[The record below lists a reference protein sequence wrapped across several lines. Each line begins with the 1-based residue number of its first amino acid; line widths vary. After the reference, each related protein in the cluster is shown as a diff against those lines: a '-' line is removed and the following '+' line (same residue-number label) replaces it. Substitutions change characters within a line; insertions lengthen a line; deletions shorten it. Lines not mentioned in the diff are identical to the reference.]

1 MDIYNNLQNQLK
13 EQILLYFEKNKF
25 FYGHKKNK
33 NKAIKK
39 LNADKL
45 LELYIYLQKRMI
57 TPIKRNVI
65 ISDELIYKVT
75 HEKINNDLIN
85 IINIIKMEFEK
96 GIDVNPRLSKS
107 LEQISFNDKLLND
120 WNIYH
125 LHLSNHKNNKEYYF
139 YDRTSQLLFIY
150 LTNSTAYFL
159 DICNEHMNNSIVFS
173 QQKLLKIIDDNWPNL
188 LSKYCLNE
196 IVSVDTKDDLNRA
209 IARDKNTF
217 YFETINGKVYLPP
230 GGGLTSAGT
239 SLFCLQITDNITNDL
254 RKIVYDYIIK
264 KQSFKNINNPSFK
277 IKLTKDNIILF
288 EEKTNLLLYRN
299 NLIY

>member
-1 MDIYNNLQNQLK
+1 MNIYNNLQNQLK
-13 EQILLYFEKNKF
+13 EQILSYFEKNKF
-25 FYGHKKNK
+25 FYAHKKNK

-39 LNADKL
+39 LNTDKL

-65 ISDELIYKVT
+65 LSNELIYKIT
-75 HEKINNDLIN
+75 YKEINNDLIN
-85 IINIIKMEFEK
+85 VINIIKMEFEN

-159 DICNEHMNNSIVFS
+159 DICDEHKNNPVIFS
-173 QQKLLKIIDDNWPNL
+173 QQKLLKIIDDNWHDL

-196 IVSVDTKDDLNRA
+196 IVSVDVKDDLNRA

-239 SLFCLQITDNITNDL
+239 SQRCLKITDD
-254 RKIVYDYIIK
+254 IINEIKTILYYYLK
-264 KQSFKNINNPSFK
+264 KYQSSNSINNLFFK
-277 IKLTKDNIILF
+277 IKLEKDKIILS
-288 EEKTNLLLYRN
+288 EEKTNMHFP
-299 NLIY
+299 IKF

>member
-1 MDIYNNLQNQLK
+1 MNIYNNLQNQLK
-13 EQILLYFEKNKF
+13 EQILSYFEKNKF

-39 LNADKL
+39 LNTDKL

-57 TPIKRNVI
+57 TPIKRNVTL
-65 ISDELIYKVT
+65 SNELIYKIT
-75 HEKINNDLIN
+75 HKEINNDLIN
-85 IINIIKMEFEK
+85 VINIIKMEFEN

-159 DICNEHMNNSIVFS
+159 DICDEHKNNPVIFS
-173 QQKLLKIIDDNWPNL
+173 QQKLLKIIDDNWHDL

-196 IVSVDTKDDLNRA
+196 IVSVDVKDDLNRA

-239 SLFCLQITDNITNDL
+239 SQRCLKITDDIINEIKTILYYYFKKYQSSNSINDL
-254 RKIVYDYIIK
+254 
-264 KQSFKNINNPSFK
+264 SFK
-277 IKLTKDNIILF
+277 IKLEKDKIILS
-288 EEKTNLLLYRN
+288 EEKTNMHFP
-299 NLIY
+299 IKF

>member
-1 MDIYNNLQNQLK
+1 MNIYNNLQNQLK
-13 EQILLYFEKNKF
+13 EQILSYFEKNKF

-39 LNADKL
+39 LNTDKL

-65 ISDELIYKVT
+65 LSNELIYKIT
-75 HEKINNDLIN
+75 HKEINNDLIN
-85 IINIIKMEFEK
+85 VINIIKMEFEN

-159 DICNEHMNNSIVFS
+159 DICDEHKNNPVIFS
-173 QQKLLKIIDDNWPNL
+173 QQKLLKIIDDNWHDL

-196 IVSVDTKDDLNRA
+196 IVSVDVKDDLNRA

-239 SLFCLQITDNITNDL
+239 SQRCLKITDDIINEIKTILYYYFKKYQSSNSINDL
-254 RKIVYDYIIK
+254 
-264 KQSFKNINNPSFK
+264 SFK
-277 IKLTKDNIILF
+277 IKLEKDKIILS
-288 EEKTNLLLYRN
+288 EEK
-299 NLIY
+299 LICIFQ

>member
-1 MDIYNNLQNQLK
+1 MNIYNNLQNQLK
-13 EQILLYFEKNKF
+13 EQILSYFEKNKF

-39 LNADKL
+39 LNTDKL

-65 ISDELIYKVT
+65 LSNELIYKIT
-75 HEKINNDLIN
+75 HKEINNDLIN
-85 IINIIKMEFEK
+85 VINIIKMEFEN

-159 DICNEHMNNSIVFS
+159 DICDEHKNNPVIFS
-173 QQKLLKIIDDNWPNL
+173 QQKLLKIIDDNWHDL

-196 IVSVDTKDDLNRA
+196 IVSVDVKDDLNRA

-217 YFETINGKVYLPP
+217 YFETINRKVYLPP

-239 SLFCLQITDNITNDL
+239 SQRCLKITDDIINEIKTILYYYFKKYQSSNSINDL
-254 RKIVYDYIIK
+254 
-264 KQSFKNINNPSFK
+264 SFK
-277 IKLTKDNIILF
+277 IKLEKDKIILS
-288 EEKTNLLLYRN
+288 EEKTNMHFP
-299 NLIY
+299 IKF

>member
-1 MDIYNNLQNQLK
+1 MNIYNNLQNQLK
-13 EQILLYFEKNKF
+13 EQILSYFEKNKF

-39 LNADKL
+39 LNTDNL

-65 ISDELIYKVT
+65 LSNELIYKIT
-75 HEKINNDLIN
+75 HKEINNDLIN
-85 IINIIKMEFEK
+85 VINIIKMEFEN

-159 DICNEHMNNSIVFS
+159 DICDEHKNNPVIFS
-173 QQKLLKIIDDNWPNL
+173 QQKLLKIIDDNWHDL
-188 LSKYCLNE
+188 LSKYRLSE
-196 IVSVDTKDDLNRA
+196 IVSVDVKDDLNRA
-209 IARDKNTF
+209 IARNKNTF

-239 SLFCLQITDNITNDL
+239 SQRCLKITDD
-254 RKIVYDYIIK
+254 IINEIKTILYYYLK
-264 KQSFKNINNPSFK
+264 KYQSSNSINNLSFK
-277 IKLTKDNIILF
+277 IKLEKDKIILS
-288 EEKTNLLLYRN
+288 EEKTNMYFP
-299 NLIY
+299 IKF

>member
-1 MDIYNNLQNQLK
+1 MNIYNNLQNQLK
-13 EQILLYFEKNKF
+13 EQILSYFEKNKF

-39 LNADKL
+39 LNTDKL

-65 ISDELIYKVT
+65 LSNELIYKIT
-75 HEKINNDLIN
+75 HKEINNDLIN
-85 IINIIKMEFEK
+85 VINIIKMEFEN

-159 DICNEHMNNSIVFS
+159 DICDEHKNNPVIFS
-173 QQKLLKIIDDNWPNL
+173 QQKLLKIIDDNWHDL

-196 IVSVDTKDDLNRA
+196 IVSVDVKDDLNRA

-217 YFETINGKVYLPP
+217 YFETINGKVYLSP

-239 SLFCLQITDNITNDL
+239 SQHCLKITDDIINEIKTILYYYLKKYQSSNSINDL
-254 RKIVYDYIIK
+254 
-264 KQSFKNINNPSFK
+264 SFK
-277 IKLTKDNIILF
+277 IKLEKDKIILS
-288 EEKTNLLLYRN
+288 EEKTNMHFP
-299 NLIY
+299 IKF

>member
-1 MDIYNNLQNQLK
+1 MNIYNNLQNQLK
-13 EQILLYFEKNKF
+13 EQILSYFEKNKF

-39 LNADKL
+39 LNIDKL

-65 ISDELIYKVT
+65 LSNELIYKIT
-75 HEKINNDLIN
+75 HKEINNDLIN
-85 IINIIKMEFEK
+85 VINIIKMEFEN

-159 DICNEHMNNSIVFS
+159 DICDEHKNNPVIFS
-173 QQKLLKIIDDNWPNL
+173 QQKLLKIIDDNWHDL

-196 IVSVDTKDDLNRA
+196 IVSVDVKDDLNRA

-239 SLFCLQITDNITNDL
+239 SQRCLKITDDIINEIKTILYYYLKKYQSSNSINDL
-254 RKIVYDYIIK
+254 
-264 KQSFKNINNPSFK
+264 SFK
-277 IKLTKDNIILF
+277 IKLEKDKIILS
-288 EEKTNLLLYRN
+288 EEKTN
-299 NLIY
+299 IHFPIKF

>member
-1 MDIYNNLQNQLK
+1 MNIYNNLQNQLK
-13 EQILLYFEKNKF
+13 EQILSYFEKNKF

-39 LNADKL
+39 LNTDKL

-65 ISDELIYKVT
+65 LSNELIYKIT
-75 HEKINNDLIN
+75 HKEINNDLIN
-85 IINIIKMEFEK
+85 VINIIKMEFEN

-159 DICNEHMNNSIVFS
+159 DICDEHKNNPVIFS
-173 QQKLLKIIDDNWPNL
+173 QQKLLKIIDDNWHDL

-196 IVSVDTKDDLNRA
+196 IVSVDVKDDLNCA
-209 IARDKNTF
+209 IARDKNIF

-230 GGGLTSAGT
+230 GGRLTSAGT
-239 SLFCLQITDNITNDL
+239 SQRCLKITDDIINEIKTILYYYFKKYQSSNSINDL
-254 RKIVYDYIIK
+254 
-264 KQSFKNINNPSFK
+264 SFK
-277 IKLTKDNIILF
+277 IKLEKDKIILS
-288 EEKTNLLLYRN
+288 EEKTNMHFP
-299 NLIY
+299 IKF

>member
-1 MDIYNNLQNQLK
+1 MNIYNNLQNQLK
-13 EQILLYFEKNKF
+13 EQILSYFEKNKF

-39 LNADKL
+39 LNTDKL

-65 ISDELIYKVT
+65 LSNELIYKIT
-75 HEKINNDLIN
+75 HKEINNDLIN
-85 IINIIKMEFEK
+85 VINIIKMEFEN

-159 DICNEHMNNSIVFS
+159 DICDEHKNNPVIFS
-173 QQKLLKIIDDNWPNL
+173 QQKLLKIIDDNWHDL

-196 IVSVDTKDDLNRA
+196 IVSVDVKDDLNRA

-239 SLFCLQITDNITNDL
+239 SQRCLKITDDIIYEIKTILYYYFKKYQSSNSINDL
-254 RKIVYDYIIK
+254 
-264 KQSFKNINNPSFK
+264 SFK
-277 IKLTKDNIILF
+277 IKLEKDKIILS
-288 EEKTNLLLYRN
+288 EEKTNMHFP
-299 NLIY
+299 IKF

>member
-1 MDIYNNLQNQLK
+1 MNIYNNLQNQLK
-13 EQILLYFEKNKF
+13 EQILSYFEKNKF

-39 LNADKL
+39 LNTDNL

-65 ISDELIYKVT
+65 LSNELIYKIT
-75 HEKINNDLIN
+75 HKEINNDLIN
-85 IINIIKMEFEK
+85 VINIIKMEFEN

-159 DICNEHMNNSIVFS
+159 DICDEHKNNPVIFS
-173 QQKLLKIIDDNWPNL
+173 QQKLLKIIDDNWHDL
-188 LSKYCLNE
+188 LSKYRLSE
-196 IVSVDTKDDLNRA
+196 IVSVDVKDDLNRA
-209 IARDKNTF
+209 IARNKNTF
-217 YFETINGKVYLPP
+217 YLETINGKVYLPP

-239 SLFCLQITDNITNDL
+239 SQRCLKITDDIINEIKTILYYYLKKYQSSNSINDL
-254 RKIVYDYIIK
+254 
-264 KQSFKNINNPSFK
+264 SFK
-277 IKLTKDNIILF
+277 IKLEKDKIILS
-288 EEKTNLLLYRN
+288 EEKTNMYFP
-299 NLIY
+299 IKF

>member
-1 MDIYNNLQNQLK
+1 MNIYNNLQNQLK
-13 EQILLYFEKNKF
+13 EQILSYFEKNKF
-25 FYGHKKNK
+25 FYGHKKNI

-39 LNADKL
+39 LNTDKL

-65 ISDELIYKVT
+65 LSNELIYKIT
-75 HEKINNDLIN
+75 HKEINNDLIN
-85 IINIIKMEFEK
+85 VINIIKMEFEN

-139 YDRTSQLLFIY
+139 YNRTSQLLFIY

-159 DICNEHMNNSIVFS
+159 DICDEHKNNPVIFS
-173 QQKLLKIIDDNWPNL
+173 QQKLLKIIDDNWHDL

-196 IVSVDTKDDLNRA
+196 IVSVDVKDDLNRA

-239 SLFCLQITDNITNDL
+239 SQRCLKITDDIINEIKTILYYYFKKYQSSNSINDL
-254 RKIVYDYIIK
+254 
-264 KQSFKNINNPSFK
+264 SFK
-277 IKLTKDNIILF
+277 IKLEKDKIILS
-288 EEKTNLLLYRN
+288 EEKTNMHFP
-299 NLIY
+299 IKF

>member
-1 MDIYNNLQNQLK
+1 MNIYNNLQNQLK
-13 EQILLYFEKNKF
+13 EQILSYFEKNKF
-25 FYGHKKNK
+25 FYAHKKNK

-39 LNADKL
+39 LNTDKL

-65 ISDELIYKVT
+65 LSNELIYKIT
-75 HEKINNDLIN
+75 HKEINNDLIN
-85 IINIIKMEFEK
+85 VINIIKMEFEN

-159 DICNEHMNNSIVFS
+159 DICDEHKNNPVIFS
-173 QQKLLKIIDDNWPNL
+173 QQKLLKIIDDNWHDL

-196 IVSVDTKDDLNRA
+196 IVSVDVKDDLNRA

-239 SLFCLQITDNITNDL
+239 SQRCLKITDDIINEIKTILYYYFKKYQSSNSINDL
-254 RKIVYDYIIK
+254 
-264 KQSFKNINNPSFK
+264 SFK
-277 IKLTKDNIILF
+277 IKLEKDKIILS
-288 EEKTNLLLYRN
+288 EEKTNMHFP
-299 NLIY
+299 IKF

>member
-1 MDIYNNLQNQLK
+1 MNIYNNLQNQLK
-13 EQILLYFEKNKF
+13 EQILSYFEKNKF

-39 LNADKL
+39 LNTDKL

-65 ISDELIYKVT
+65 LSNELIYKIT
-75 HEKINNDLIN
+75 HKEINNDLIN
-85 IINIIKMEFEK
+85 VINIIKMEFEN

-159 DICNEHMNNSIVFS
+159 DICDEHKNNPVIFS
-173 QQKLLKIIDDNWPNL
+173 QQKLLKIIDDNWHDL
-188 LSKYCLNE
+188 LSKYRLSE
-196 IVSVDTKDDLNRA
+196 IVSVDIKDDLNRA
-209 IARDKNTF
+209 IARNKNTF
-217 YFETINGKVYLPP
+217 YLETINGKVYLPP

-239 SLFCLQITDNITNDL
+239 SQRCLKITDDIINEIKTILYYYLKKYQSSNSINDL
-254 RKIVYDYIIK
+254 
-264 KQSFKNINNPSFK
+264 SFK
-277 IKLTKDNIILF
+277 IKLEKDKIILS
-288 EEKTNLLLYRN
+288 EEKTNMHFP
-299 NLIY
+299 IKF

>member
-1 MDIYNNLQNQLK
+1 MNIYNNLQNQLK
-13 EQILLYFEKNKF
+13 EQILSYFEKNKF

-39 LNADKL
+39 LNTAKL

-65 ISDELIYKVT
+65 LSNELIYKIT
-75 HEKINNDLIN
+75 HKEINNDLIN
-85 IINIIKMEFEK
+85 VINIIKMEFEN

-159 DICNEHMNNSIVFS
+159 DICDEHKNNPVIFS
-173 QQKLLKIIDDNWPNL
+173 QQKLLKIIDDNWHDL

-196 IVSVDTKDDLNRA
+196 IVSVDVKDDLNRA

-239 SLFCLQITDNITNDL
+239 SQRCLKITDDIINEIKTILYYYFKKYQSSNSINDL
-254 RKIVYDYIIK
+254 
-264 KQSFKNINNPSFK
+264 SFK
-277 IKLTKDNIILF
+277 IKLEKDKIILS
-288 EEKTNLLLYRN
+288 EEKTNMHFP
-299 NLIY
+299 IKF

>member
-1 MDIYNNLQNQLK
+1 MNIYNNLQNQLK
-13 EQILLYFEKNKF
+13 EQILSYFEKNKF

-39 LNADKL
+39 LNTDKL

-65 ISDELIYKVT
+65 LSNELIYKIT
-75 HEKINNDLIN
+75 HKEINNDLIN
-85 IINIIKMEFEK
+85 VINIIKMEFEN

-159 DICNEHMNNSIVFS
+159 DICDEHKNNPVIFS
-173 QQKLLKIIDDNWPNL
+173 QQKLLKIIDDNWHDL
-188 LSKYCLNE
+188 LSKYRLSE
-196 IVSVDTKDDLNRA
+196 IVSVDVKDDLNRA
-209 IARDKNTF
+209 IARNKNTF
-217 YFETINGKVYLPP
+217 YLETINGKVYLPP

-239 SLFCLQITDNITNDL
+239 SQRCLKITDD
-254 RKIVYDYIIK
+254 IINEIKTILYYYLK
-264 KQSFKNINNPSFK
+264 KYQSSNSINNLFFK
-277 IKLTKDNIILF
+277 IKLEKDKIILS
-288 EEKTNLLLYRN
+288 EEKTNMHFP
-299 NLIY
+299 IKF

>member
-1 MDIYNNLQNQLK
+1 MNIYNNLQNQLK

-39 LNADKL
+39 LNTNKL

-65 ISDELIYKVT
+65 LSDELIYKIT
-75 HEKINNDLIN
+75 HKEINNDLIN
-85 IINIIKMEFEK
+85 VINIIKMEFEN

-159 DICNEHMNNSIVFS
+159 DICDEHKNNPVIFS
-173 QQKLLKIIDDNWPNL
+173 QQKLLKIIDDNWHDL
-188 LSKYCLNE
+188 LSKYYLNE
-196 IVSVDTKDDLNRA
+196 IVSVDVKDDLNRA

-239 SLFCLQITDNITNDL
+239 SQRCLKITDDIINEIKTILYYYFKKYQSSNNINDL
-254 RKIVYDYIIK
+254 
-264 KQSFKNINNPSFK
+264 SFK
-277 IKLTKDNIILF
+277 IKLEKDKIILS
-288 EEKTNLLLYRN
+288 EEKTNMHFP
-299 NLIY
+299 IKF

>member
-1 MDIYNNLQNQLK
+1 MNIYNNLQNQLK
-13 EQILLYFEKNKF
+13 EQILSYFEKNKF

-39 LNADKL
+39 LNTDKL

-65 ISDELIYKVT
+65 LSNELIYKIT
-75 HEKINNDLIN
+75 HKEINNDLIN
-85 IINIIKMEFEK
+85 AINIIKMEFEN

-159 DICNEHMNNSIVFS
+159 DICDEHKNNPVIFS
-173 QQKLLKIIDDNWPNL
+173 QQKLLKIIDDNWHDL
-188 LSKYCLNE
+188 LSKYRLSE
-196 IVSVDTKDDLNRA
+196 IVSVDVKDDLNRA
-209 IARDKNTF
+209 IARNKNTF

-239 SLFCLQITDNITNDL
+239 SQRCLKITDDIINEIKTILYYYLKKYQSSNSINDL
-254 RKIVYDYIIK
+254 
-264 KQSFKNINNPSFK
+264 SFK
-277 IKLTKDNIILF
+277 IKLEKDKINVLC
-288 EEKTNLLLYRN
+288 
-299 NLIY
+299 

>member
-1 MDIYNNLQNQLK
+1 MKKIN
-13 EQILLYFEKNKF
+13 F

-39 LNADKL
+39 LNTDKL

-65 ISDELIYKVT
+65 LSNELIYKIT
-75 HEKINNDLIN
+75 HKEINNDLIN
-85 IINIIKMEFEK
+85 VINIIKMEFEN

-139 YDRTSQLLFIY
+139 YDRSSQLLFIY

-159 DICNEHMNNSIVFS
+159 DICDEHKNNPVIFS
-173 QQKLLKIIDDNWPNL
+173 QQKLLKIIDDNWHDL
-188 LSKYCLNE
+188 LSKYRLSE
-196 IVSVDTKDDLNRA
+196 IVSVDVKDDLNRA
-209 IARDKNTF
+209 IARNKNTF
-217 YFETINGKVYLPP
+217 YLETINGKVYLPP

-239 SLFCLQITDNITNDL
+239 SQRCLKITDD
-254 RKIVYDYIIK
+254 IINEIKTILYYYLK
-264 KQSFKNINNPSFK
+264 KYQSSNSINNLFFK
-277 IKLTKDNIILF
+277 IKLEKDKIILS
-288 EEKTNLLLYRN
+288 EEKTNMHFP
-299 NLIY
+299 IKF

>member
-1 MDIYNNLQNQLK
+1 MNIYNNLQNQLK
-13 EQILLYFEKNKF
+13 EQILSYFEKNKF

-39 LNADKL
+39 LNTDKL

-65 ISDELIYKVT
+65 LSNELIYKIT
-75 HEKINNDLIN
+75 HKEINNDLIN
-85 IINIIKMEFEK
+85 VINIIKMEFEN

-125 LHLSNHKNNKEYYF
+125 LHLSNHKNHKEYYF

-159 DICNEHMNNSIVFS
+159 DICDEHKNNPVIFS
-173 QQKLLKIIDDNWPNL
+173 QQKLLKIIDDNWHDL

-196 IVSVDTKDDLNRA
+196 IVSVDVKDDLNRA

-239 SLFCLQITDNITNDL
+239 SQRCLKITDDIINEIKTILYYYFKKYQSSNSINDL
-254 RKIVYDYIIK
+254 
-264 KQSFKNINNPSFK
+264 SFK
-277 IKLTKDNIILF
+277 IKLEKDKIILS
-288 EEKTNLLLYRN
+288 EEKTNMHFP
-299 NLIY
+299 IKF

>member
-1 MDIYNNLQNQLK
+1 MNIYNNLQNQLK
-13 EQILLYFEKNKF
+13 EQILSYFEKNKF

-39 LNADKL
+39 LNTDKL

-65 ISDELIYKVT
+65 LSNELIYKIT
-75 HEKINNDLIN
+75 HKEINNDLIN
-85 IINIIKMEFEK
+85 VINIIKMEFEN

-159 DICNEHMNNSIVFS
+159 DICDEHKNNPVIFS
-173 QQKLLKIIDDNWPNL
+173 QQKLLKIIDDNWHDL
-188 LSKYCLNE
+188 LSKYRLSE
-196 IVSVDTKDDLNRA
+196 IVSVDVKDDLNRA
-209 IARDKNTF
+209 IARNKNTF
-217 YFETINGKVYLPP
+217 YLETINGKVYLPP
-230 GGGLTSAGT
+230 DGGLTSAGT
-239 SLFCLQITDNITNDL
+239 SQRCLKITDD
-254 RKIVYDYIIK
+254 IINEIKTILYYYLK
-264 KQSFKNINNPSFK
+264 KYQSSNSINNLFFK
-277 IKLTKDNIILF
+277 IKLEKDKIILS
-288 EEKTNLLLYRN
+288 EEKTNMHFP
-299 NLIY
+299 IKF

>member
-1 MDIYNNLQNQLK
+1 MNIYNNLQNQLK
-13 EQILLYFEKNKF
+13 EQILSYFEKNKF

-39 LNADKL
+39 LNTDKL

-65 ISDELIYKVT
+65 LSNELIYKIT
-75 HEKINNDLIN
+75 HKEINNDLITV
-85 IINIIKMEFEK
+85 INIIKMEFEN

-159 DICNEHMNNSIVFS
+159 DICDEHKNNPVIFS
-173 QQKLLKIIDDNWPNL
+173 QQKLLKIIDDNWHDL

-196 IVSVDTKDDLNRA
+196 IVSVDVKDDLNRA

-239 SLFCLQITDNITNDL
+239 SQRCLKITDDIINEIKTILYYYFKKYQSSNSINDL
-254 RKIVYDYIIK
+254 
-264 KQSFKNINNPSFK
+264 SFK
-277 IKLTKDNIILF
+277 IKLEKDKIILS
-288 EEKTNLLLYRN
+288 EEKTNMHFP
-299 NLIY
+299 IKF

>member
-1 MDIYNNLQNQLK
+1 MNIYNNLQNQLK
-13 EQILLYFEKNKF
+13 EQILSYFEKNKF

-39 LNADKL
+39 LNTDKL

-65 ISDELIYKVT
+65 LSNELIYKIT
-75 HEKINNDLIN
+75 HKEINNDLIN
-85 IINIIKMEFEK
+85 VINIIKMEFEN

-159 DICNEHMNNSIVFS
+159 DICDEHKNNPVIFS
-173 QQKLLKIIDDNWPNL
+173 QQKLLKIIDDNWHDL

-196 IVSVDTKDDLNRA
+196 IVSVDVKDDLNCA

-239 SLFCLQITDNITNDL
+239 SQRCLKITDDIINEIKTILYYYFKKYQSSNSINDL
-254 RKIVYDYIIK
+254 
-264 KQSFKNINNPSFK
+264 SFK
-277 IKLTKDNIILF
+277 IKLEKDKIILS
-288 EEKTNLLLYRN
+288 EEKTNMHFP
-299 NLIY
+299 IKF

>member
-1 MDIYNNLQNQLK
+1 MNIYNNLQNQLK
-13 EQILLYFEKNKF
+13 EQILSYFEKNKF

-39 LNADKL
+39 LNTDKL

-65 ISDELIYKVT
+65 LSNELIYKIT
-75 HEKINNDLIN
+75 HKEINNDLIN
-85 IINIIKMEFEK
+85 VINIIKMEFEN

-159 DICNEHMNNSIVFS
+159 DICDEHKNNPVIFS
-173 QQKLLKIIDDNWPNL
+173 QQKLLKIIDDNWHDL
-188 LSKYCLNE
+188 LSKYRLSE
-196 IVSVDTKDDLNRA
+196 IVSVDVKDDLNRA

-239 SLFCLQITDNITNDL
+239 SQRCLKITDD
-254 RKIVYDYIIK
+254 IINEIKTILYYYLK
-264 KQSFKNINNPSFK
+264 KYQSSNSINNLFFK
-277 IKLTKDNIILF
+277 IKLEKDKIILS
-288 EEKTNLLLYRN
+288 EEKTNMHFP
-299 NLIY
+299 IKF

>member
-1 MDIYNNLQNQLK
+1 LNIYNNLQNQLK
-13 EQILLYFEKNKF
+13 EQILSYFEKNKF

-39 LNADKL
+39 LNTDKL

-65 ISDELIYKVT
+65 LSNELIYKIT
-75 HEKINNDLIN
+75 HKEINNDLIN
-85 IINIIKMEFEK
+85 VINIIKMEFEN

-159 DICNEHMNNSIVFS
+159 DICDEHKNNPVIFS
-173 QQKLLKIIDDNWPNL
+173 QQKLLKIIDDNWHDL

-196 IVSVDTKDDLNRA
+196 IVSVDVKDDLNRA

-239 SLFCLQITDNITNDL
+239 SQRCLKITDDIINEIKTILYYYFKKYQSSNSINDL
-254 RKIVYDYIIK
+254 
-264 KQSFKNINNPSFK
+264 SFK
-277 IKLTKDNIILF
+277 IKLEKDKIILS
-288 EEKTNLLLYRN
+288 EEKTNMHFP
-299 NLIY
+299 IKF

>member
-1 MDIYNNLQNQLK
+1 MNIYNNLQNQLK
-13 EQILLYFEKNKF
+13 EQILSYFEKNKF

-39 LNADKL
+39 LNTDKL

-65 ISDELIYKVT
+65 LSNELIYKIT
-75 HEKINNDLIN
+75 HKEINNDLIN
-85 IINIIKMEFEK
+85 VINIIKMEFK
-96 GIDVNPRLSKS
+96 NGIDVNPRLSKS

-159 DICNEHMNNSIVFS
+159 DICDEHKNNPVIFS
-173 QQKLLKIIDDNWPNL
+173 QQKLLKIIDDNWHDL

-196 IVSVDTKDDLNRA
+196 IVSVDVKDDLNRA

-239 SLFCLQITDNITNDL
+239 SQRCLKITDDIINEIKTILYYYFKKYQSSNSINDL
-254 RKIVYDYIIK
+254 
-264 KQSFKNINNPSFK
+264 SFK
-277 IKLTKDNIILF
+277 IKLEKDKIILS
-288 EEKTNLLLYRN
+288 EEKTNMHFP
-299 NLIY
+299 IKF

>member
-1 MDIYNNLQNQLK
+1 MNIYNNLQNQLK
-13 EQILLYFEKNKF
+13 EQILSYFEKNKF

-39 LNADKL
+39 LNTDKL

-65 ISDELIYKVT
+65 LSNELIYKIT
-75 HEKINNDLIN
+75 HKEINNDLIN
-85 IINIIKMEFEK
+85 VINIIKMEFEN

-159 DICNEHMNNSIVFS
+159 DICDEHKNNPVIFS
-173 QQKLLKIIDDNWPNL
+173 QQKLLKIIDDNWHDL
-188 LSKYCLNE
+188 LSKYRLSE
-196 IVSVDTKDDLNRA
+196 IVSVDVKDDLNRA
-209 IARDKNTF
+209 IARNKNTF
-217 YFETINGKVYLPP
+217 YLETINRKVYLPP

-239 SLFCLQITDNITNDL
+239 SQRCLKITDD
-254 RKIVYDYIIK
+254 IINEIKTILYYYLK
-264 KQSFKNINNPSFK
+264 KYQSSNSINNLFFK
-277 IKLTKDNIILF
+277 IKLEKDKIILS
-288 EEKTNLLLYRN
+288 EEKTNMHFP
-299 NLIY
+299 IKF

>member
-1 MDIYNNLQNQLK
+1 MNIYNNLQNQLK
-13 EQILLYFEKNKF
+13 EQILSYFEKNKF

-39 LNADKL
+39 LNTDKL

-65 ISDELIYKVT
+65 LSNELIYKIT
-75 HEKINNDLIN
+75 HKEINNDLIN
-85 IINIIKMEFEK
+85 VINIIKMEFEN

-139 YDRTSQLLFIY
+139 YDRSSQLLFIY

-159 DICNEHMNNSIVFS
+159 DICDEHKNNPVIFS
-173 QQKLLKIIDDNWPNL
+173 QQKLLKIIDDNWHDL
-188 LSKYCLNE
+188 LSKYRLSE
-196 IVSVDTKDDLNRA
+196 IVSVDVKDDLNRA
-209 IARDKNTF
+209 IARNKNTF
-217 YFETINGKVYLPP
+217 YLETINGKVYLPP

-239 SLFCLQITDNITNDL
+239 SQRCLKITDD
-254 RKIVYDYIIK
+254 IINEIKTILYYYLK
-264 KQSFKNINNPSFK
+264 KYQSSNSINNLFFK
-277 IKLTKDNIILF
+277 IKLEKDKIILS
-288 EEKTNLLLYRN
+288 EEKTNMHFP
-299 NLIY
+299 IKF

>member
-1 MDIYNNLQNQLK
+1 MNIYNNLQNQLK
-13 EQILLYFEKNKF
+13 EQILSYFEKNKF

-39 LNADKL
+39 LNTDKL

-65 ISDELIYKVT
+65 LSNELIYKIT
-75 HEKINNDLIN
+75 HKEINNDLIN
-85 IINIIKMEFEK
+85 VINIIKMEFEN

-159 DICNEHMNNSIVFS
+159 DICDEHKNNPVIFS
-173 QQKLLKIIDDNWPNL
+173 QQKLLKIIDDNWHDL
-188 LSKYCLNE
+188 LSKYRLSE
-196 IVSVDTKDDLNRA
+196 IVSVDVKDDLNRA
-209 IARDKNTF
+209 IARNKNTF
-217 YFETINGKVYLPP
+217 YLETINGKVYLPP

-239 SLFCLQITDNITNDL
+239 SQRCLKITDDIINEIKTILYYYLKKYQSSNSINDL
-254 RKIVYDYIIK
+254 
-264 KQSFKNINNPSFK
+264 SFK
-277 IKLTKDNIILF
+277 IKLEKDKIILS
-288 EEKTNLLLYRN
+288 EEKTNMYFP
-299 NLIY
+299 IKF

>member
-1 MDIYNNLQNQLK
+1 MNIYNNLQNQLK
-13 EQILLYFEKNKF
+13 EQILSYFEKNKF

-39 LNADKL
+39 LNTDNL

-65 ISDELIYKVT
+65 LSNELIYKIT
-75 HEKINNDLIN
+75 HKEINNDLIN
-85 IINIIKMEFEK
+85 VINIIKMEFEN

-159 DICNEHMNNSIVFS
+159 DICDEHKNNPVIFS
-173 QQKLLKIIDDNWPNL
+173 QQKLLKIIDNNWHDL
-188 LSKYCLNE
+188 LSKYRLSE
-196 IVSVDTKDDLNRA
+196 IVSVDVKDDLNRA
-209 IARDKNTF
+209 IARNKNTF
-217 YFETINGKVYLPP
+217 YLETINGKVYLPP

-239 SLFCLQITDNITNDL
+239 SQRCLKITDDIINEIKTILCYYLKKYQSSNSINDL
-254 RKIVYDYIIK
+254 
-264 KQSFKNINNPSFK
+264 SFK
-277 IKLTKDNIILF
+277 IKLEKDKIILS
-288 EEKTNLLLYRN
+288 EEKTNMYFP
-299 NLIY
+299 IKF